1 MKRNMKRLFRK
12 LFPSKEYKAYLKM
25 HRRHRKELIKHAKET
40 SEWDWSFLHDS
51 VIMQI
56 RHMYEYYTVGN
67 NVMQADESR
76 LPIVEQLKHILDLE
90 DNIHQLEDEY
100 CNIDWVNR
108 TENPIKEY
116 LSCTKKEQELYE
128 EIYSSIGKHLQWWW
142 D

>member
-1 MKRNMKRLFRK
+1 MLKKIYKR

-25 HRRHRKELIKHAKET
+25 HHRHRKELIKHAKN
-40 SEWDWSFLHDS
+40 SGEWDWSFLHDS

-56 RHMYEYYTVGN
+56 RHMYEYYTAGN

-90 DNIHQLEDEY
+90 DKIHQLEDE
-100 CNIDWVNR
+100 
-108 TENPIKEY
+108 PIEEY
-116 LSCTKKEQELYE
+116 ASYIKKEQELYE
-128 EIYSSIGKHLQWWW
+128 EIYNSIGKHLQWWW